1 MSEKTKESLK
11 IVSQE
16 KIGTDI
22 YSLWLQA
29 DHMAENSM
37 QDLMKIEALH
47 QNRIPLVYPSQP
59 FRTIVKDQ
67 SVRTH
72 YFRIRIWH
80 KKQTAECHV
89 QKTHLQIQCTS

>member
-1 MSEKTKESLK
+1 MHCP
-11 IVSQE
+11 V
-16 KIGTDI
+16 
-22 YSLWLQA
+22 LQPVNDGFHRNITGQPVNLFILPLPP

-89 QKTHLQIQCTS
+89 QKTHL